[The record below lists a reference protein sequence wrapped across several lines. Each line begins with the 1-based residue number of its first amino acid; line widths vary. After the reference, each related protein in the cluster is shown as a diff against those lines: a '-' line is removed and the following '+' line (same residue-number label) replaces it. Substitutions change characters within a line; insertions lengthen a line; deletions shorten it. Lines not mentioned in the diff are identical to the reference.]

1 MAGWIRDEVSCISQV
16 EMNTKGRAKFYRSKR
31 FWLIAVLATGLVVI
45 GQGAFLSFVAR
56 QFIEAGLARHGLVFH
71 AASLRAGAFAP
82 VVIEGASIRSSQRD
96 VGGTLVNAAR
106 VEILWSGPG
115 SLFSGWENWIRSV
128 SVDGMNVVL
137 DSQHSGIP
145 ASRSETGL
153 GDATSLIGLFAP
165 GGAWPDVIEIRN
177 GRGEI
182 LGENFRHVFEGVNL
196 SLNSQAHGRLRV
208 ETVSVQVGAFNKVFG
223 PFSAPTTW
231 DRGNAGLAGL
241 DLLPGVTLT
250 DMSLRPGSRSGPAL
264 SLSARIFGGGLRGD
278 VSLAEGPRG
287 RVWDIAAFGSN
298 IEMDGIP
305 SVFDLQG
312 QAKGTLV
319 EGRFTFRG
327 KTARPVDAEAS
338 LRVLAKDFR
347 WNERGWDSL
356 EIGASLIHRRL
367 LISNFDLRQ
376 KENKVTMNGEISLAE
391 GWSKISESPFLANVR
406 ANIKELDSLAGL
418 LGGSLGQASGQLT
431 AEGSLSGRPGS
442 LDGFLGIRGSGIV
455 YHSIPV
461 ERMNLEI
468 LFRKKQIDLVRCEMA
483 SGKDALN
490 AKGTVALAAPHD
502 YSAELTASLQ
512 EAATYVRPFYSKGE
526 GAVSGGAMGIEWK
539 GRGLA
544 GAHSGEFNV
553 ELSKFASSLTPAGL
567 TGRFAGVYSPENLYF
582 SDLDLENG
590 NMHLRTR
597 ANLSASGLT
606 FEGVELTLASKPL
619 LSGSAFLPVDAFA
632 IARGADWKAAVLKS
646 NDMYLQATTPAE
658 IDLRDLLRLAGQD
671 LPLGGS
677 FKMQLEGSG
686 PPSKPNISALIKG
699 RGISFGG
706 PDVPSSSVD
715 IDLKTK
721 SGAATLDGR
730 IESAGMAPAI
740 LKASFPLGLSQAADG
755 ALLWIDTQAPL
766 DAAMEMP
773 RLDLALARPILP
785 FLASLRGE
793 ISGHVKV
800 TNTIETPTITGEA
813 EVRSTSFGFA
823 GLASG
828 VEQLHGRITVSD
840 GLFRFQNIEGMVRKG
855 RFGMEGSCEFLEPW
869 KPKWDLTWRMDRI
882 PLESHSAVSLL
893 ATGALQTKG
902 DGTSGILSGNV
913 GFEGSSVRGTFSLH
927 PLLSQKSAS
936 VPDFRATAGILSN
949 LTPSTD
955 WLLDVKIDS
964 GAGVEVVGGKFS
976 AFLMPD
982 LRLVGT
988 SGQPLPLGR
997 ISLVNLDA
1005 SGFFIDSGE
1014 LYFLPDQPWNPFLL
1028 VEAEGWF
1035 ANQSIRAFAFGPL
1048 SECKWILSSGEGV
1061 PETPQGPFLAVDRG
1075 FAPIAIEGMPPVDM
1089 NLYESSAG
1097 GSRLYVSSYLD
1108 SDSVWRHGIK
1118 FSESMDFAPGSGIFA
1133 MDSFRSGFEWQLV
1146 PVF

>member
-1 MAGWIRDEVSCISQV
+1 
-16 EMNTKGRAKFYRSKR
+16 MNTKGRAKFYRSKR
-31 FWLIAVLATGLVVI
+31 FWVIAVVAAGVVVL
-45 GQGAFLSFVAR
+45 GQGAFLSFAAR
-56 QFIEAGLARHGLVFH
+56 QLVEVALARQGLAFQ
-71 AASLRAGAFAP
+71 ATSLRAGAFAP
-82 VVIEGASIRSSQRD
+82 VVIEDVSIRPSQPD
-96 VGGTLVNAAR
+96 VGGALVNAAR
-106 VEILWSGPG
+106 VEVLWNGLG
-115 SLFSGWENWIRSV
+115 SLFSGRENWIRSL
-128 SVDGMNVVL
+128 SVDGMNVLL
-137 DSQHSGIP
+137 DSQRLDIA
-145 ASRSETGL
+145 ASRSEVGL
-153 GDATSLIGLFAP
+153 VDAASLIGLFAP
-165 GGAWPDVIEIRN
+165 GGAWPDVIEIRS

-196 SLNSQAHGRLRV
+196 LLNSQAHGRLRV

-231 DRGNAGLAGL
+231 DRGDASLAGL

-250 DMSLRPGSRSGPAL
+250 DMSLRPGTRSGP
-264 SLSARIFGGGLRGD
+264 SLSFSARVFGGGLRGD
-278 VSLAEGPRG
+278 VSLAKGARG
-287 RVWDIAAFGSN
+287 RAWDIAVFGSN
-298 IEMDGIP
+298 IAMDGIP
-305 SVFDLQG
+305 ALFDLPG
-312 QAKGTLV
+312 QARGTLV

-327 KTARPVDAEAS
+327 DTARPADAEAS

-367 LISNFDLRQ
+367 LVSNFDLRQ
-376 KENKVTMNGEISLAE
+376 KENKVTVNGEISLAE

-406 ANIKELDSLAGL
+406 ANIQELDSLAGL
-418 LGGSLGQASGQLT
+418 LGGSLGKASGQLT

-455 YHSIPV
+455 YHAIPV

-468 LFRKKQIDLVRCEMA
+468 LFRKKQVDLVRCEMV
-483 SGKDALN
+483 SGQDTLH

-502 YSAELTASLQ
+502 YSAELRANLQ
-512 EAATYVRPFYSKGE
+512 EAATYVRPFYSEGE

-539 GRGLA
+539 GQGMS
-544 GAHSGEFNV
+544 GAHSGEFTV

-567 TGRFAGVYSPENLYF
+567 TGRFAGAYSPENLYF

-646 NDMYLQATTPAE
+646 NNMYFQANTPAE

-671 LPLGGS
+671 LPLVGS
-677 FKMQLEGSG
+677 FKVQLEGSG
-686 PPSKPNISALIKG
+686 PPSKPHISAQIKG
-699 RGISFGG
+699 RAVAFGG
-706 PDVPSSSVD
+706 ADVPSSAVA
-715 IDLKTK
+715 IDLKTNA
-721 SGAATLDGR
+721 GAAVLDGR
-730 IESAGMAPAI
+730 IESGGMAPAI

-755 ALLWIDTQAPL
+755 ALRWIDTQAPF
-766 DAAMEMP
+766 DAALEMP
-773 RLDLALARPILP
+773 RLDLALARLILP
-785 FLASLRGE
+785 FLKRLRGE

-813 EVRSTSFGFA
+813 EVRSVSFGFD

-828 VEQLHGRITVSD
+828 VERLHGKIAVAD
-840 GLFRFQNIEGMVRKG
+840 GLFRFQNIEGTVCKG
-855 RFGMEGSCEFLEPW
+855 RFAMEGGCEFLEPW
-869 KPKWDLTWRMDRI
+869 KPKWNLTWVMDQV
-882 PLESHSAVSLL
+882 PLASHSAVSLL
-893 ATGALQTKG
+893 ATGTLQASG
-902 DGTSGILSGNV
+902 DSTSGILSGAL
-913 GFEGSSVRGTFSLH
+913 GFEGSSVRGIFSLQ

-955 WLLDVKIDS
+955 WLLDVKIDGES
-964 GAGVEVVGGKFS
+964 GVKVLGGRFS

-982 LRLVGT
+982 LRLLGT
-988 SGQPLPLGR
+988 SGQPLPVGR

-1005 SGFFIDSGE
+1005 SGFFIDSGA

-1048 SECKWILSSGEGV
+1048 SECKWILSTAEGFH
-1061 PETPQGPFLAVDRG
+1061 ETPHGAFLAVDRG
-1075 FAPIAIEGMPPVDM
+1075 LASIAIEGMPPVDK
-1089 NLYESSAG
+1089 NLYEASAG
-1097 GSRLYVSSYLD
+1097 GPQFPVGSYLD
-1108 SDSVWRHGIK
+1108 ADSLWRHGIK
-1118 FSESMDFAPGSGIFA
+1118 FGESMDSAPGSGIFA
-1133 MDSFRSGFEWQLV
+1133 MDSFRSGFEWRLV
-1146 PVF
+1146 PGL